1 MQHISRYAGLVAGA
15 LFLRTDAY
23 EDMREAR
30 SPVLTGL
37 IVILV
42 VGVIVALAAL
52 VGTALEW
59 ASSPSLADIQEIVYQ
74 GIIQMP
80 WYEETLREVPGFA
93 EQYRYWY
100 DFGWNLARMFGVST
114 PGSALGSLVLT
125 PLSLIIGWLVYGLLA
140 HLFARLLK
148 GEATLAQTLGCTALA
163 VAPQLLKLTELLPY
177 VAVGGVVGTWVL
189 ICRYVALKQAHRFT
203 WARAFWA
210 TLLPFVALWLLA
222 LILAAIG
229 ILVFGTLA
237 SVLLG
242 GA

>member
-1 MQHISRYAGLVAGA
+1 VASA

-23 EDMREAR
+23 EEMRGAR
-30 SPVLTGL
+30 SPFLTGL
-37 IVILV
+37 IIIVV
-42 VGVIVALAAL
+42 VGVIIAIAAL

-59 ASSPSLADIQEIVYQ
+59 ASSPNLGDVQETVYQ

-80 WYEETLREVPGFA
+80 WYQETLRLVPGYDEMFR
-93 EQYRYWY
+93 QWY
-100 DFGWNLARMFGVST
+100 ELGWTLGRAFGDSS
-114 PGSALGSLVLT
+114 PGSALGGLVLT
-125 PLSLIIGWLVYGLLA
+125 PLSLVIGWLVYGLLA

-148 GEATLAQTLGCTALA
+148 GEATLSQTLGCTALA
-163 VAPQLLKLTELLPY
+163 VAPQLLKLTELVPY

-189 ICRYVALKQAHRFT
+189 ICRYAALKQAHRFT
-203 WARAFWA
+203 WGRAFWA
-210 TLLPFVALWLLA
+210 TVLPFVALWLLA

-229 ILVFGTLA
+229 VLAFGAFA